1 MVHPAYSRLT
11 SDLRKSTTRGQSGRI
26 PTCLANEVDV
36 SFPGRRFHAG
46 LAISARRSRWPGSK
60 MLTPAVPGRCWQA
73 RSLAWVIQ
81 AGGLGKRIG
90 RLLRLRGVSQEQHE
104 FAEFYEASRDACLRA
119 VIASAGDA
127 AQAEDMVAE
136 AFARAW
142 ASWAKVRRYSAP
154 RGWVVRVA
162 LSTGVSWWR
171 LRRREIS
178 LASHD
183 AVAIADL
190 AGGLDVAVLAALRR
204 LPARQREVIALRVF
218 LDLDTQATAQVL
230 GIAPGTVAA
239 HLSRAAAALRR
250 EPALH
255 SLVAPSCAFTTH
267 DGGWQ

>member
-1 MVHPAYSRLT
+1 M
-11 SDLRKSTTRGQSGRI
+11 
-26 PTCLANEVDV
+26 
-36 SFPGRRFHAG
+36 
-46 LAISARRSRWPGSK
+46 
-60 MLTPAVPGRCWQA
+60 
-73 RSLAWVIQ
+73 
-81 AGGLGKRIG
+81 
-90 RLLRLRGVSQEQHE
+90 SQEQQE

-119 VIASAGDA
+119 VIAGTGNA

-136 AFARAW
+136 AFSRAW
-142 ASWAKVRRYSAP
+142 ASWSKVRQYAAP

-162 LSTGVSWWR
+162 LNTGVSWWR
-171 LRRREIS
+171 LHRREIA
-178 LASHD
+178 LANHD

-190 AGGLDVAVLAALRR
+190 PGGLDAAVLSALRR

-255 SLVAPSCAFTTH
+255 SLVAPSRILNAH
-267 DGGWQ
+267 DGGQQ